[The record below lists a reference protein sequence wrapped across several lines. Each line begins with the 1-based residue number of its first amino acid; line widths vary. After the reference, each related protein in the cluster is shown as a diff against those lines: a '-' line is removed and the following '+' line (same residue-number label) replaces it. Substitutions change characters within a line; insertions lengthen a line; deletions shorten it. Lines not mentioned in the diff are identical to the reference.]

1 MIDALKQAM
10 EHAAQQT
17 EAEQEAIAQAIME
30 MIAAD
35 TAWDALL
42 NDPRTPQ
49 VLDKLWT
56 EAMDEVKEGKA
67 EDITGDGFNS

>member
-1 MIDALKQAM
+1 MIDSLKQAM
-10 EHAAQQT
+10 EQAAQQT

-49 VLDKLWT
+49 VLDKLWA